1 MPAFGFTFY
10 ARSIVDGL
18 LHKPT
23 LQQAASSMN
32 RFSLTT
38 SVCTVC
44 TFPRNCFF
52 REKRENARTFFV
64 HGGSKNLEIVVE
76 FSFNSKL

>member
-38 SVCTVC
+38 SVCPFVRFHETV
-44 TFPRNCFF
+44 FF
-52 REKRENARTFFV
+52 ARKGKTRV
-64 HGGSKNLEIVVE
+64 L
-76 FSFNSKL
+76 FSFMVEVKI